1 MRMFFR
7 SELTG
12 DTNYLSSPLLSI
24 RRLLSNPVLGKDWVF
39 VDIGCGEGLVGL
51 FVRLIQK
58 KSVIL
63 HDVQSHFLRMIS
75 VFLRLFFVS
84 RVQCFPTLLDQY
96 PDRSVFLCV
105 WTSWSTENR
114 QQVIAKLSNIVPKDG
129 VFISV
134 SHGMAHPAFVEIA
147 KMTETFAW
155 GQASVYYYKHA

>member
-12 DTNYLSSPLLSI
+12 DTNYLSSPLLTI
-24 RRLLSNPVLGKDWVF
+24 RRLLSHPVLGKDWVF

-51 FVRLIQK
+51 FDRLIQK

-75 VFLRLFFVS
+75 VFSRLFFVS
-84 RVQCFPTLLDQY
+84 RVDCSAVLLDEY

-105 WTSWSTENR
+105 WTSWSKENR
-114 QQVIAKLSNIVPKDG
+114 HQVMDRLTSIVPKG
-129 VFISV
+129 SVFISV
-134 SHGMAHPAFVEIA
+134 SHGIIHPAFVEIA
-147 KMTETFAW
+147 KITETFAW
-155 GQASVYYYKHA
+155 GKASVYYYKHA